1 MTYGALLSETKAA
14 RAWGLTLSEWVEEPR
29 WARKYMYAE
38 YQASMHIDAVVAEDA
53 RMEAEK

>member
-1 MTYGALLSETKAA
+1 VTYGALLSETKAA
-14 RAWGLTLSEWVEEPR
+14 RAWGVTLPAWIEMPR

-38 YQASMHIDAVVAEDA
+38 YLASMHIDAVVAEDA

>member
-14 RAWGLTLSEWVEEPR
+14 RAWGLTLSQWVEEPR

-38 YQASMHIDAVVAEDA
+38 YLASMHIDAIVAEES
-53 RMEAEK
+53 MPEPGK